1 VCHLWHLVPG
11 REHAVC
17 ATPVA
22 AAGPATSVFWSRYSR
37 EGLEGEAMTRPAA
50 PGLPGPIA
58 CSSCGAT
65 PDRLTPLD
73 GAAWVAGRPI
83 TIRARCPAC
92 GGEIAIAWCDR
103 AALTSY
109 PRLFVGPG
117 GSVWDDEER
126 DPRRAFGEDRRR
138 PTGDSRRKRPL

>member
-1 VCHLWHLVPG
+1 V
-11 REHAVC
+11 
-17 ATPVA
+17 
-22 AAGPATSVFWSRYSR
+22 
-37 EGLEGEAMTRPAA
+37 TRPAT
-50 PGLPGPIA
+50 PGPPGPIT
-58 CSSCGAT
+58 CSSCGAA
-65 PDRLTPLD
+65 PDRLTPQE

-92 GGEIAIAWCDR
+92 GSEVSIAWRDR

-117 GSVWDDEER
+117 GSVGRDGER

-138 PTGDSRRKRPL
+138 PTGDPRRKRPL